1 MLNFIISLVIGTEGT
16 REDYRS
22 FEERFLKDYLL
33 PVTGNDERGCN
44 LSTCYLG
51 ERRFTVPPLHFRK
64 YWKTQRPDPFPGR
77 LLAICCPHT

>member
-16 REDYRS
+16 REDHRS

-51 ERRFTVPPLHFRK
+51 E
-64 YWKTQRPDPFPGR
+64 
-77 LLAICCPHT
+77 